1 MMSAANAATPS
12 IEFPFDLSE
21 LPESDL
27 ARQTRAVE
35 ALANFII
42 TAVDIDEDDDD
53 PDVDRDEV
61 KNSELREIY
70 AEYEL
75 HTLEGRMLTM
85 FAREAVRQ
93 AGVVVDC
100 Q

>member
-1 MMSAANAATPS
+1 MSAANAATPS

-35 ALANFII
+35 ALANFMVA
-42 TAVDIDEDDDD
+42 AVDSNEDDED
-53 PDVDRDEV
+53 PDVGRDEV
-61 KNSELREIY
+61 RNSELRKIY
-70 AEYEL
+70 IEYEL
-75 HTLEGRMLTM
+75 DTLEGRMLTM

>member
-1 MMSAANAATPS
+1 MSAANAAATL

-27 ARQTRAVE
+27 ARQTRATT
-35 ALANFII
+35 ALANFMV
-42 TAVDIDEDDDD
+42 TAVGSDED
-53 PDVDRDEV
+53 
-61 KNSELREIY
+61 KSGELQRIY
-70 AEYEL
+70 AEYDL
-75 HTLEGRMLTM
+75 HNLEARMLTM

-100 Q
+100 